1 MEVME
6 EVVNWTMVGNWLG
19 VPDSNVRQIKQQS
32 SSERD
37 KSQSLGRYW
46 VNTDPD
52 ASWVKLGRI
61 LYKRGEETA
70 AAMVKQYLPK
80 GMCFVD
86 I

>member
-1 MEVME
+1 MEVMG

-19 VPDSNVRQIKQQS
+19 VPDSKVRQIKQQS

-52 ASWVKLGRI
+52 ASWVKLGGI

-70 AAMVKQYLPK
+70 TAMVKQYLPK

>member
-19 VPDSNVRQIKQQS
+19 VPDSNVQQIKQQS

-37 KSQSLGRYW
+37 KSHSLGRYW

-52 ASWVKLGRI
+52 ASWVKLSGI

-70 AAMVKQYLPK
+70 TAMVKQYLPK